1 MRFAAI
7 PADFA
12 ASTAEEE
19 EFNKESWERF
29 GAPVAAA
36 SGETQAAM
44 TPEDARLARYRER
57 NQAQALY
64 GAGVAGGLSAGALL
78 TVDQDNDSA
87 LYQDRLDA
95 LRAAGATD
103 FDPALKRTYLNQ
115 GAYGLITDRSTERL
129 KELVPSGVTSFEPSD
144 LSQAGRIPDLLQAP
158 GSGGDGAVQRQ
169 VTVSPGSSP
178 RRLSYEGL
186 SADDLVPGEG
196 QKGYIWANPG
206 EPQYGYAHG
215 NLMRGRVQA
224 RNPAINLLA
233 VEMDPGAETLFRTT
247 GEIVED
253 PAFASERRWGQRQ
266 YGDTKGDVMFPKES
280 IRARAEVTAA
290 DLYTRLK
297 EQGALPAGFEE
308 RNLSPRGFDAGK
320 ALKELTET
328 YAERAGKP
336 PVEALLEVATPV
348 SPLGVSGRK
357 AGQLPVFQRFA
368 IQQAAPESLR
378 QSGIGPVF
386 ETEWNDGRGT
396 AGKRDLLVTT
406 PRPWPLNGDEH
417 FRVNPDL
424 VEPRKSR
431 AGNFL
436 RRQSGLGAAL
446 AGAVVSPD
454 VIEAY
459 EQGRP
464 AEAVARAGTA
474 VLAGAAG
481 ESVSKQVLSAL
492 AQRGVVAPLRAV
504 SAVAPPVAAVQLAT
518 MAQRTTRATP
528 AQVIADKQAAARQ
541 INLATAARAR
551 GSRMSIGPVKIP
563 ELGLSESGGLFFGGQ
578 AQRPLGSR
586 SVLNGRSVVWTG
598 DSYGWQSPMSAQKLG
613 VGLGPSGGLLFR

>member
-1 MRFAAI
+1 MPGRDEAL
-7 PADFA
+7 
-12 ASTAEEE
+12 
-19 EFNKESWERF
+19 ER
-29 GAPVAAA
+29 
-36 SGETQAAM
+36 
-44 TPEDARLARYRER
+44 ARLARYRER
-57 NQAQALY
+57 TNEQALY
-64 GAGVAGGLSAGALL
+64 AAGAAGGVGAGSLL
-78 TVDQDNDSA
+78 AVDPDNFNA
-87 LYQDRLDA
+87 LYQDRSDA

-103 FDPALKRTYLNQ
+103 FDPVLKRTYLDQ

-144 LSQAGRIPDLLQAP
+144 LSQAGQIPDLLQAP
-158 GSGGDGAVQRQ
+158 GGDGDGVVQRQ
-169 VTVSPGSSP
+169 VTVSPSPSP

-186 SADDLVPGEG
+186 SPDDLIPGEG

-215 NLMRGRVQA
+215 NFSRGRVQA
-224 RNPAINLLA
+224 QNPAINLLA
-233 VEMDPGAETLFRTT
+233 VEMDPGAETGFRTT
-247 GEIVED
+247 GEIVND

-266 YGDTKGDVMFPKES
+266 YGSAKGDVMFPKES

-297 EQGALPAGFEE
+297 EQGGLPAGFEE

-348 SPLGVSGRK
+348 SPLGVSERK
-357 AGQLPVFQRFA
+357 AGQLPVFQQFA

-378 QSGIGPVF
+378 QAGIGPVF
-386 ETEWNDGRGT
+386 ETEWNAGRGT
-396 AGKRDLLVTT
+396 AGERDLLVTT
-406 PRPWPLNGDEH
+406 PRPDGRAMASTLDGEEH

-436 RRQSGLGAAL
+436 RRQSGLGMAL
-446 AGAVVSPD
+446 AGAAVSPD

-464 AEAVARAGTA
+464 AEAVARTGTA
-474 VLAGAAG
+474 VLAGAVG

-492 AQRGVVAPLRAV
+492 AQRGVAAPLRVV
-504 SAVAPPVAAVQLAT
+504 SAVAPPAAAVQLAT
-518 MAQRTTRATP
+518 MAQRTTWETP
-528 AQVIADKQAAARQ
+528 AQRAEQRRLDPVSTGAQGPSANPQLLRAEAAR
-541 INLATAARAR
+541 RR
-551 GSRMSIGPVKIP
+551 GGNWKIGPFTVP
-563 ELGLSESGGLFFGGQ
+563 ELGLSEAGGLFF
-578 AQRPLGSR
+578 R
-586 SVLNGRSVVWTG
+586 
-598 DSYGWQSPMSAQKLG
+598 
-613 VGLGPSGGLLFR
+613 